1 MNTSA
6 LSDLYRTDHPKF
18 TTYRGDG
25 SGRDCHV
32 IFQNGGLN
40 PNEIRKLFSEKNH
53 FNLSSKVTS
62 RPG

>member
-1 MNTSA
+1 MKAQELSA
-6 LSDLYRTDHPKF
+6 LYRTDHPKF

-40 PNEIRKLFSEKNH
+40 PNEIRKLFSEPNS
-53 FNLSSKVTS
+53 FNASTKTS
-62 RPG
+62 ARPG